1 MYFLLFLYFL
11 PFEKG
16 MAHYLNKFEGQ
27 DFLNIS
33 QKSYLTC
40 EINSIHRQ
48 TIEYSLCIS
57 LIFLILLLYHLR
69 KGCGLSFELT
79 WISITQ
85 AFFFLP
91 NMFEIWPV
99 VQEKM
104 KSEKLTDRQIDDG
117 RQAIRKSHL
126 SFQIRWAQNE
136 LLTGN
141 KKNSLKLSDQVSSKW
156 IVDRQ

>member
-69 KGCGLSFELT
+69 KGCGLSFEQT

-85 AFFFLP
+85 AFFFFAKYVWNLTSSSG
-91 NMFEIWPV
+91 ED
-99 VQEKM
+99 EKW
-104 KSEKLTDRQIDDG
+104 KVNRQTDR
-117 RQAIRKSHL
+117 
-126 SFQIRWAQNE
+126 RWT
-136 LLTGN
+136 TGN
-141 KKNSLKLSDQVSSKW
+141 KKISLKLSDQASSKW